1 MSEVD
6 IKKEHISI
14 VIVGE
19 VDSGKST
26 TCGRLLFHMGG
37 ISDRELER
45 LKQTAKELGKDSF
58 CFAFYMDN
66 NKEERARGITI
77 NCNTKEFFTNTKHY
91 TIIDAPGHR
100 DFIKNMIGGASQADV
115 ALLMVP
121 ANKGAFESAI
131 QKADHSI
138 GQQQGQT
145 RQHARL
151 LNLLGVEQVLVGVNK
166 MDDPSVNYSEERF
179 NEIKEEMSKML
190 QSIGFKIKKIP
201 FIPMSG
207 WTGENLL
214 NVSENMPWYK
224 GFECNINPKET
235 IKGHTLIDALD
246 KLIQPPKRNA
256 EAPLRLSVSGI
267 YSIKGIGSVIAGRV
281 EQGILRP
288 NDIVGFS
295 PSNIKN
301 CKVFS
306 IEMHHKS
313 YQQALPGDNVGINL
327 KGLDKDN
334 MPKTGDVM
342 YIMKENILKPVK
354 KFRALVFVQEHPGQ
368 LKRGYTPIVHIR
380 TGKTSC
386 KIVDIHWKQS
396 KKTANQKMDNP
407 DFIEAFE
414 QAEISFEPQLPFYC
428 EDYETCQGLGRIA
441 IMESNSL
448 VMLGKVL
455 EVEYN
460 V

>member
-1 MSEVD
+1 MAEVD

-37 ISDRELER
+37 ISDRELDR

-77 NCNTKEFFTNTKHY
+77 NCNTKEFFTDSKHY

-151 LNLLGVEQVLVGVNK
+151 LNLLGVEQILVGVNK

-214 NVSENMPWYK
+214 DVSQNMPWYK
-224 GFECNINPKET
+224 GFECNINPKVA

-455 EVEYN
+455 GVEYN

>member
-1 MSEVD
+1 MAKVD

-37 ISDRELER
+37 ISDRELDR

-66 NKEERARGITI
+66 NKEERSRGITI
-77 NCNTKEFFTNTKHY
+77 NCNTKEFFTDTKHY

-151 LNLLGVEQVLVGVNK
+151 LNLLGVEQILVGVNK

-214 NVSENMPWYK
+214 DVSQNMPWYK
-224 GFECNINPKET
+224 GFECNINPKVA

-455 EVEYN
+455 GVEYI